1 MIEERDVS
9 LNILYIA
16 YSCLPNKGSEEKIGW
31 NVPLESA
38 KTNNV
43 YVITK
48 EEHRKTI
55 EEYLLANNIKNIKF
69 YFVDIPKVYKKAFRG
84 SMYSLRLNKWH
95 KRAFPVAEKICKEN
109 NIDIIH
115 QITPIEFRSI
125 GDYGKIKGIKFVCG
139 PIGGGEYIPKGLFSY
154 AQKFVIVEWLRT
166 LLNTFYRMKFWLTK
180 KLSRCDYIL
189 FANEET
195 MQYLRKL
202 TVGIRSEIY
211 FDNGISAEDFVES
224 KKNDIGDRTL
234 NIIVAGRLAYR
245 KGHAFLFDAL
255 KKMPIDAKY
264 CIKIVGE
271 GPELKL
277 LKKKVDLY
285 DLQDKVVFLG
295 RIPFSAMQNE
305 YENADVFVM
314 PSIRETTG
322 AVLLEATSKAIP
334 VITVNKFGGP
344 VLFDESSSWLYD
356 GKNKREYINNL
367 AVALEDCIKN
377 PQKRIE
383 KGKKAQLVALDH
395 TWDKKIEKYNSI
407 YKKLISNDD

>member
-1 MIEERDVS
+1 M
-9 LNILYIA
+9 
-16 YSCLPNKGSEEKIGW
+16 PNKGSEEKIGW

-69 YFVDIPKVYKKAFRG
+69 YFVDIPKIYKKVFRG

-189 FANEET
+189 FANKET

-245 KGHAFLFDAL
+245 KGHALLFDAL
-255 KKMPIDAKY
+255 KEMPTDAKY
-264 CIKIVGE
+264 C
-271 GPELKL
+271 
-277 LKKKVDLY
+277 
-285 DLQDKVVFLG
+285 
-295 RIPFSAMQNE
+295 
-305 YENADVFVM
+305 
-314 PSIRETTG
+314 
-322 AVLLEATSKAIP
+322 VLL
-334 VITVNKFGGP
+334 V
-344 VLFDESSSWLYD
+344 SSCFKNAFLYLRFAND
-356 GKNKREYINNL
+356 G
-367 AVALEDCIKN
+367 
-377 PQKRIE
+377 
-383 KGKKAQLVALDH
+383 
-395 TWDKKIEKYNSI
+395 TFS
-407 YKKLISNDD
+407 